1 MVRTHSHVSEA
12 RLDFGRILGVA
23 AAIAVHALAFLLLLI
38 PMAAPMPDAAPVAE
52 PETRWVIPKEVEPTP
67 IPTVVPVTPIPRTPP
82 PRTAPRVTPN
92 APVVP
97 TTPAVIDSGNTEI
110 AATGSEGETVVP
122 AELESGADPG
132 GPVSVG
138 QLAYLTATPPP
149 YPRSELIAGNQ
160 GTVLLKVLVDIDG
173 KPLEVTIERS
183 SGNRNLDRAAQRHV
197 LKAWQFQ
204 PAMRDGRAVQA
215 YGLVPVVFSLQ

>member
-1 MVRTHSHVSEA
+1 MVRTHSHVSET
-12 RLDFGRILGVA
+12 RPDFGRILGIA

-38 PMAAPMPDAAPVAE
+38 PMAAPAPDAAGIDEAKPI
-52 PETRWVIPKEVEPTP
+52 WVIPVRLDPTP
-67 IPTVVPVTPIPRTPP
+67 LPPAPVAPPAPRTPAP
-82 PRTAPRVTPN
+82 QTVPRPTPTPVAP
-92 APVVP
+92 AH
-97 TTPAVIDSGNTEI
+97 AVIDSGNI
-110 AATGSEGETVVP
+110 AIAPSTGESEMVGPPQAET
-122 AELESGADPG
+122 GTDTG

-149 YPRSELIAGNQ
+149 YPRSELIAGHQ

-173 KPLEVTIERS
+173 KPLDVTIERS

-197 LKAWQFQ
+197 LKAWKFQ
-204 PAMRDGRAVQA
+204 PAMRNGHAVQA

>member
-1 MVRTHSHVSEA
+1 MVRTHSHVSET
-12 RLDFGRILGVA
+12 RLDVGRILGVA

-38 PMAAPMPDAAPVAE
+38 PMATPGPNSVIAEDPKEIWTVQVKLDPPPLPPTAE
-52 PETRWVIPKEVEPTP
+52 PIRPA
-67 IPTVVPVTPIPRTPP
+67 PRTP
-82 PRTAPRVTPN
+82 TTTPRVTPE
-92 APVVP
+92 APVAR
-97 TTPAVIDSGNTEI
+97 TTPVVIDSGNTT
-110 AATGSEGETVVP
+110 ATPSTGESETVAPSQPSTGV
-122 AELESGADPG
+122 DTG

-149 YPRSELIAGNQ
+149 YPRLDLIAGNH

-173 KPLEVTIERS
+173 KPLDVSIERS

-197 LKAWQFQ
+197 LKAWKFQ
-204 PAMRDGRAVQA
+204 PAMRNGRAVQA